1 MKRKYSSPE
10 LDIRKYDFPS
20 ESNSIFTTTS
30 PPVVTDPDLND
41 GDHYNP
47 FG

>member
-20 ESNSIFTTTS
+20 DEKLFITTS
-30 PPVVTDPDLND
+30 GDGPPDLND

>member
-20 ESNSIFTTTS
+20 EEKFVTTS
-30 PPVVTDPDLND
+30 GDGPPDLND

>member
-20 ESNSIFTTTS
+20 DEKLFTTTS

>member
-20 ESNSIFTTTS
+20 DEKLFTTS
-30 PPVVTDPDLND
+30 GDGPPDLND

>member
-20 ESNSIFTTTS
+20 ESNAIFTTS

-41 GDHYNP
+41 GEHYDP
-47 FG
+47 FH

>member
-20 ESNSIFTTTS
+20 DEKLFTTS
-30 PPVVTDPDLND
+30 SEDRPPDLND